1 MKNKKWILFLKKDQL
16 YIRLIILL
24 AATGLCFICIYF
36 YDNERKI
43 STDEK
48 GQKILER
55 KEDGEAYSYDLE
67 VNINGMEREIEVPV
81 SAREYSKEEV
91 EELFE
96 KSKDE
101 LEEMI
106 LGENKSLDE
115 VRSSLNLIGEIP
127 DTGISVSW
135 TTDDHDVLD
144 EQGNIREKNI
154 PEEGVLVKLTAV
166 LAYRDEQT
174 VYEFYVRIYPPELD
188 PDEQIMKKLLE
199 RTKESDEET
208 ISERYMVLPK
218 EVNGETVEWNYKK
231 NTRAF
236 AILVIGAGLCCMV
249 IVSGSQ
255 RKRERDKKEICQMK
269 IDYPQIINKF
279 NLYIRAGMT
288 VKRAWFLIVNDYE
301 RKGKNIRRAYEEM
314 AVSMHQMQ
322 GGTPETEAY
331 EDFGM
336 RCGISAYRK
345 FGAMLAQNVKK
356 GSKGLTGLLEREAEE
371 AIEERKNLAKKLG
384 EETGTKL
391 MIPMFLMLI
400 VVFAI
405 VIVPA
410 FFSIQ
415 I

>member
-1 MKNKKWILFLKKDQL
+1 MKNKKLSSFLKKDRL
-16 YIRLIILL
+16 YIRLVILL
-24 AATGLCFICIYF
+24 AATGLCFTCIYF

-43 STDEK
+43 DTDEN

-55 KEDGEAYSYDLE
+55 KEDGEVSSYDLE
-67 VNINGMEREIEVPV
+67 VNINGVKREIEVPV
-81 SAREYSKEEV
+81 SARQYTEEEV
-91 EELFE
+91 EEMFE
-96 KSKDE
+96 KSKGE
-101 LEEMI
+101 LEEII

-115 VRSSLNLIGEIP
+115 VRSSLNLIAEIP

-144 EQGNIREKNI
+144 GQGNICKENV
-154 PEEGVLVKLTAV
+154 PEEGVLIKLTAV
-166 LAYRDEQT
+166 LSYRDDTT
-174 VYEFYVRIYPPELD
+174 VYEFYARIYPPELG
-188 PDEQIMKKLLE
+188 PDEQMMKKLLE
-199 RTKESDEET
+199 QMKESDEET
-208 ISERYMVLPK
+208 ISEKYMILPK
-218 EVNGETVEWNYKK
+218 EVDGEKIEWNYKK

-236 AILVIGAGLCCMV
+236 AILVIGAGMCCMV

-255 RKRERDKKEICQMK
+255 RKRERDKREIRQMK

-288 VKRAWFLIVNDYE
+288 LRKAWFLIVNDYE
-301 RKGKNIRRAYEEM
+301 RKGKNIRRVYEEM

-322 GGTPETEAY
+322 GGTPEAEVY
-331 EDFGM
+331 ENFGM

-356 GSKGLTGLLEREAEE
+356 GSKGLTVLLEREAEE

-400 VVFAI
+400 IVFAI
-405 VIVPA
+405 VIIPA